1 MRAITATLSPVLT
14 QEFSLHAR
22 DLGLL
27 AGGYFLGFAAIQL
40 PLGSWLDKY
49 GPKRVSMWF
58 LSLAVLGCMAFS
70 FATCFIW
77 LLAARMLLGMGVGIC
92 LMAPLTGYRCWFDA
106 STFLRANPWMLMT
119 GSLGVLASSVPV
131 QWLMPLLGWRPMF
144 WILALMIVLAIVCAV
159 PRWRPGFFQLWRP
172 GRHTNPV
179 GRPVDGSSGSV
190 HAAAGRH
197 RPFLYQRGHA
207 GYFLK
212 LGTLNSWLA
221 QYGSPADR
229 LLLWGVPLSLVA
241 LAANIVFGTSIGY
254 SVWAVFCIASSFQLP
269 ASWVWRSQR
278 SARLSGP
285 RWRAGL
291 CRATTG

>member
-1 MRAITATLSPVLT
+1 MCS
-14 QEFSLHAR
+14 S
-22 DLGLL
+22 DL
-27 AGGYFLGFAAIQL
+27 
-40 PLGSWLDKY
+40 
-49 GPKRVSMWF
+49 VS
-58 LSLAVLGCMAFS
+58 A
-70 FATCFIW
+70 
-77 LLAARMLLGMGVGIC
+77 C
-92 LMAPLTGYRCWFDA
+92 LMAPLTGYRRWFDA
-106 STFLRANPWMLMT
+106 STLLRANPWMLMT

-207 GYFLK
+207 GYFLR
-212 LGTLNSWLA
+212 LGHAQPLAGAIRLACRPVAAVGRTLEL
-221 QYGSPADR
+221 GSAGREYCVWDVDR
-229 LLLWGVPLSLVA
+229 VLGLGCVLYRV
-241 LAANIVFGTSIGY
+241 
-254 SVWAVFCIASSFQLP
+254 QLP